1 MIIKALETSLKIS
14 TIAVLISL
22 LISLILIYKNKLKKN
37 KLIETLI
44 LLPIFIPPSALGYIV
59 LITLGKQGI
68 IGQFL
73 DKHLNLQII
82 FTMWAA
88 IIVSVIVT
96 LPIMYQSIKMAVNSI
111 EKEIIES
118 AKICGANNFE
128 IFTKIILPLS
138 KKGIYTGILLSFARS
153 FGEFGATILV
163 AGNIPGKTQTLP
175 MAMYYAIESNQNQLA
190 TNILILILII
200 ALILISIYKFL
211 ENKND

>member
-1 MIIKALETSLKIS
+1 MIIKALQTSLKIS

-22 LISLILIYKNKLKKN
+22 LISLVLIYKNKLNKN

-59 LITLGKQGI
+59 LITLGKQGL
-68 IGQFL
+68 IGEFL

-82 FTMWAA
+82 FTIWAA

-111 EKEIIES
+111 EKEIIDS
-118 AKICGANNFE
+118 SKICGANNFE

-138 KKGIYTGILLSFARS
+138 KKGIYTGTLLSFARS

-175 MAMYYAIESNQNQLA
+175 MAMYYAIESNQNLLA
-190 TNILILILII
+190 TNILIITLII